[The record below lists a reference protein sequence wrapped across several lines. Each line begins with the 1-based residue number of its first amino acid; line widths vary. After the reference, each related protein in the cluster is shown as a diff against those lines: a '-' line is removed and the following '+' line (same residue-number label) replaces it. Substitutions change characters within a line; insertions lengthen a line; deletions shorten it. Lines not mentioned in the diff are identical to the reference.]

1 MSKVIFKL
9 KFESP
14 KKASTKN
21 NNMYHLIYIGTRD
34 GVALNDD
41 MKEFENN
48 NKASTNDEYVKYI
61 SDRPRSHGL
70 FGKENE
76 IIDLKELSSY
86 MKNYDGYVYRGIVS
100 LRENEA
106 IEKGFDE
113 KENWE
118 MLVRSKIRFISKQL
132 NIQPSN
138 LGWVCAFHRES
149 GHPHIH
155 MMMWDKSNDNNKDL
169 SKEYRKGAIPRE
181 NIEAIRK
188 ELTKEIFSNEFE
200 NVLSL
205 KNIYRDFLTDT
216 TKGIN
221 NSDYSKN
228 FLELDEKIDKINIK
242 YDVKKYEE
250 NIKLLSKEIKES
262 DNTEDIQDKKVQIEE
277 LKLKIDEAN
286 KRIAMYDIKD
296 TIQGLENQKEAIRLE
311 NGNEEEII
319 RLEKEL
325 EVARALANID
335 EYEDYINQSKS
346 KLGIYIVQK
355 DRKICSNKKEIIQMK
370 CDLVELINK
379 KKSIEIKNVFK
390 EKNIDIDLVDNEIL
404 NKEQLKLKK
413 EYIKLKKSSEH
424 IDNISIDKL
433 EEKINNLSIKFEEN
447 KWKLDVEDEMLIMD
461 NDNEY
466 INKEFVS
473 DINNELDNK
482 INDFTEKITE
492 LKEKPLN
499 EINGLDEYKVENSE
513 ATNLSELEKEL
524 YSIKKKYR
532 IDKIE
537 INLKKLKN
545 ANKSNIKNDKIL
557 GLENKIKELEEDLKT
572 ASYENI
578 EYIKNEIIQL
588 KNEINIEKES
598 EINKEIEKLEIE
610 LDLAKNEIGY
620 IDIDFNDFLLE
631 DKVRGKT
638 LEEIGE
644 MIVELEVPKGGRL
657 QYKFMPP
664 EVKAEID
671 KITDRIIE
679 MPQYKKMFDGY
690 IKSVEDLA
698 KLYTDKTEDI
708 EEAKENAKDD
718 IYKRIGNNI
727 LKTKKEIVVNNK
739 KPDFAVQKLLTSI
752 AKLFSTNTNKND
764 KTRLI
769 SKEISKAERKRLYQ
783 ENRAKG
789 LYSEHDLE

>member
-9 KFESP
+9 KFQSP
-14 KKASTKN
+14 SFKKTKM

-48 NKASTNDEYVKYI
+48 HNNSTNDEYVKYI

-70 FGKENE
+70 FSKENVNVD
-76 IIDLKELSSY
+76 IKEVAET
-86 MKNYDGYVYRGIVS
+86 MKNYNGYVYRGIVS
-100 LRENEA
+100 LKEKEA
-106 IEKGFDE
+106 IEKGYDE

-118 MLVRSKIRFISKQL
+118 SLVRDKMLFISKQL
-132 NIQPSN
+132 NIPYN
-138 LGWVCAFHRES
+138 KIDWVGAFHRES

-155 MMMWDKSNDNNKDL
+155 LMIWNK
-169 SKEYRKGAIPRE
+169 EAEVRNIGVIPKK

-188 ELTKEIFSNEFE
+188 EFTKEIFSNEFE

-205 KNIYRDFLTDT
+205 KNVYRDFLTDT
-216 TKGIN
+216 TKGID
-221 NSDYSKN
+221 NSDYSRS
-228 FLELDEKIDKINIK
+228 FLELDEKVDEINTR
-242 YDVKKYEE
+242 YDVKKLQEKI
-250 NIKLLSKEIKES
+250 NLLSKEIEES
-262 DNTEDIQDKKVQIEE
+262 NTDEDVEGKKLEIEE
-277 LKLKIDEAN
+277 LKIKIDETN
-286 KRIAMYDIKD
+286 RKIDMYDIKD
-296 TIQGLENQKEAIRLE
+296 TIKGLENEREVINLE
-311 NGNEEEII
+311 
-319 RLEKEL
+319 REL
-325 EVARALANID
+325 KVARALGNID
-335 EYEDYINQSKS
+335 KYEDYIYQIKFE
-346 KLGIYIVQK
+346 LGIFKKQK
-355 DRKICSNKKEIIQMK
+355 DRKIFSNKKEIIQIK
-370 CDLVELINK
+370 SDLVNLINK
-379 KKSIEIKNVFK
+379 QKLLDIKNDFK
-390 EKNIDIDLVDNEIL
+390 EKNIDIDLVDNELL
-404 NKEQLKLKK
+404 NKEQLALKEEYLKLKN
-413 EYIKLKKSSEH
+413 STEH
-424 IDNISIDKL
+424 IEDMEADVL
-433 EEKINNLSIKFEEN
+433 EEKIFNLTNKFEKN
-447 KWKLDVEDEMLIMD
+447 KWKLDVENEMLIID
-461 NDNEY
+461 NGNEY
-466 INKEFVS
+466 IDNEFVS
-473 DINNELDNK
+473 EMNNELDNK
-482 INDFTEKITE
+482 INACTEHITE
-492 LKEKPLN
+492 LKGKVLS
-499 EINGLDEYKVENSE
+499 EISWLDEYKIEGSE
-513 ATNLSELEKEL
+513 ATTLFELEKEL
-524 YSIKKKYR
+524 SSIKKEYGV
-532 IDKIE
+532 DKIE
-537 INLKKLKN
+537 NDLNKLKN

-578 EYIKNEIIQL
+578 EYIKKEIIQL

-690 IKSVEDLA
+690 IKSVEDLT

-708 EEAKENAKDD
+708 EEAKANAKDD

-769 SKEISKAERKRLYQ
+769 ASENSKAQRKKQYQ
-783 ENRAKG
+783 ESKVKG
-789 LYSEHDLE
+789 LYSEQDLE